1 MPFVFD
7 YNQYISGVAIGR
19 TNLLFLGFINLF
31 LIKAP
36 AVAVVSSEKINCAII
51 RNFVKGLELVSIFLQ
66 VV

>member
-1 MPFVFD
+1 MPFVYN

-19 TNLLFLGFINLF
+19 INLLFLGFINLF

-51 RNFVKGLELVSIFLQ
+51 KNFVKGRWLSDIFLL

>member
-1 MPFVFD
+1 MPIVYD
-7 YNQYISGVAIGR
+7 YNQYISGVLIGR
-19 TNLLFLGFINLF
+19 IIFPFFGVINVLR
-31 LIKAP
+31 IKAP

>member
-1 MPFVFD
+1 MPFVYD
-7 YNQYISGVAIGR
+7 YNQYISGVLIGR
-19 TNLLFLGFINLF
+19 IIFPFFGFINFL